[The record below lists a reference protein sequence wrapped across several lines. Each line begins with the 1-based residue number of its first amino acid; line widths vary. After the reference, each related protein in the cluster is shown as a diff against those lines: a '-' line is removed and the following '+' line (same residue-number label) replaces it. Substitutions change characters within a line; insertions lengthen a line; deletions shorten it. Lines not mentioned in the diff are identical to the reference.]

1 MEDELA
7 ELKAWKTIQE
17 KKLALFEQVRGELE
31 KQTQMLRQ
39 VLEDKEK
46 EISDAKDQLRQ
57 VKEDATWEYC
67 ESDVYL
73 TELGGIYIDGFDDC
87 LRQVKTSFPDL
98 DFSHVSIDTPVQ
110 TSVQPIHS
118 KSLDELF
125 ANDALVDDP
134 HGDEEIAHVDSQI
147 KFVDDNTR

>member
-1 MEDELA
+1 
-7 ELKAWKTIQE
+7 
-17 KKLALFEQVRGELE
+17 
-31 KQTQMLRQ
+31 MLRQ

-46 EISDAKDQLRQ
+46 EISDAKDRLRQ
-57 VKEDATWEYC
+57 VKEDVTWEYC

-73 TELGGIYIDGFDDC
+73 TELGGIYINGFDDC

-98 DFSHVSIDTPVQ
+98 DFSHVSIDIPVQ

-118 KSLDELF
+118 KSSDELF
-125 ANDALVDDP
+125 SNDAFVDDP
-134 HGDEEIAHVDSQI
+134 HGDEEIAPVDSQI